1 MRMNARSQDLQTKA
15 QPVLGLFL
23 GVLLAL
29 FVTGFV
35 APNAWAQFEKT
46 RWPARVST
54 PAFTAVDLN
63 GRTWTSVD
71 FAGKVVVLN
80 FWATWCPPCK
90 EEMPSLQTLHDI
102 SDSHTLVLAVNVN
115 EPAARVARYAQSTG
129 LSLPIVLDPKSEMV
143 RRFGVTA
150 FPTTVLIG
158 PEGQA
163 RWRIVGDVDWSGA
176 QANGWLAEVRQ
187 NASPANA
194 PSKTAT
200 LKR

>member
-29 FVTGFV
+29 CVTGFV
-35 APNAWAQFEKT
+35 APTAWAQFEKT
-46 RWPARVST
+46 RWPARVPT

-63 GRTWTSVD
+63 GRTWTSAD

-129 LSLPIVLDPKSEMV
+129 LSLPIVLDSKSEMV

-158 PEGQA
+158 PDGQA

-194 PSKTAT
+194 PSKAAT

>member
-1 MRMNARSQDLQTKA
+1 MRMNARSQDMQAKA
-15 QPVLGLFL
+15 LPVLGLFL

-29 FVTGFV
+29 FLTSFV

-63 GRTWTSVD
+63 GRTWTSAD

-102 SDSHTLVLAVNVN
+102 SDSGTLVLAVNVN
-115 EPAARVARYAQSTG
+115 EPAVRVARYAQSTG

-158 PEGQA
+158 PDGHA

-187 NASPANA
+187 NASLTNA
-194 PSKTAT
+194 PSKAAT
-200 LKR
+200 PKR

>member
-1 MRMNARSQDLQTKA
+1 
-15 QPVLGLFL
+15 
-23 GVLLAL
+23 
-29 FVTGFV
+29 
-35 APNAWAQFEKT
+35 
-46 RWPARVST
+46 
-54 PAFTAVDLN
+54 LN
-63 GRTWTSVD
+63 GRTWTSAD

-129 LSLPIVLDPKSEMV
+129 LSLPIVLDSKSEMV

-158 PEGQA
+158 PDGQA

-194 PSKTAT
+194 PSKAAT